1 MSFVLSGHRENLG
14 GPTGEQRGISHWN
27 QVSSASS
34 RILAPRSDGAAC
46 TGRIN
51 GAVQSEKKKRK
62 INSRFDA
69 HSHNFIDGR
78 GGILI
83 FCGPLKY

>member
-51 GAVQSEKKKRK
+51 GAVQSEKKKGKLIADLMR
-62 INSRFDA
+62 
-69 HSHNFIDGR
+69 
-78 GGILI
+78 ILI
-83 FCGPLKY
+83 ILLMDGVAY